1 MTADFRKCIVLIIV
15 AFMLSVLPATAAEKP
30 KLVEPPTWSQDVLDA
45 FFDDAREHLVGERPQ
60 PTRDTEQAAPT
71 SPANPGDAEQEF
83 KWSRLVEAETLTA
96 EIKRLN
102 NQLATALK
110 KSASFQAGGNLMCRR
125 DYGLLAVLFGVIADY
140 DQDVRWQRSAA
151 TMQQQCLKASRNCK
165 AASSQTY
172 ASAKQT
178 QAVLQDLL
186 RGQGPGE
193 SDNAT
198 AEDGNLADRPLLMQ
212 CMELAVK
219 DRLSPAL
226 ANAREF
232 RRRTQQ
238 TAEQAQLLAV
248 LAEVMQQDG
257 YEYADDE
264 EFTAEADQ
272 LRDAASELAQA
283 ARDRDYEA
291 ARAAAGRVGQSC
303 SRCHEGYRG

>member
-1 MTADFRKCIVLIIV
+1 MTAGFRNCLVLIIV

-60 PTRDTEQAAPT
+60 PMRDTEQAPPA
-71 SPANPGDAEQEF
+71 SPANPGEAEQAF
-83 KWSRLVEAETLTA
+83 QWSRLVEAETLTA

-125 DYGLLAVLFGVIADY
+125 EYGLLAVLFGVIADY
-140 DQDVRWQRSAA
+140 DQDLRWQRSAVA
-151 TMQQQCLKASRNCK
+151 MQQQCLKASRNCK
-165 AASSQTY
+165 VASTQTY

-193 SDNAT
+193 SDGEAM
-198 AEDGNLADRPLLMQ
+198 DGDNLTDRPLLMQ

-219 DRLSPAL
+219 DRLSPTL

-238 TAEQAQLLAV
+238 AAEQAQLLAL
-248 LAEVMQQDG
+248 LAQVMQQEG

-291 ARAAAGRVGQSC
+291 ARAAAGRVAQSC